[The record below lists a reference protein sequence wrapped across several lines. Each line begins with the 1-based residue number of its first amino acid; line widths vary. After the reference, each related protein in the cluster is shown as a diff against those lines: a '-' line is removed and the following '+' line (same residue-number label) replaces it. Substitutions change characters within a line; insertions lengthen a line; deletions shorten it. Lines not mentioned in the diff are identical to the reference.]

1 MQLKIMLPSALNQKK
16 KRNKKGSSSRA
27 LRVNIA
33 DIGDQEVA
41 LNIRGNIDITG
52 QVIFQDQELVNTNS
66 REDQSW
72 DLEIDQKQSFN
83 IEGTVGE
90 RISVLVDQNS
100 EADFSWENDIL
111 IKYEGKDDEI
121 LKSVDAGNISL
132 SLPSTQFVTYGS
144 GKSEGLF
151 GIKAVKQLGPL
162 SMTTILSREQVK
174 KSSKSKSGDETSSD
188 IEIKDYNFVKDRYF
202 FIDEN
207 FKYDFYPLSDGL
219 HTYPANED
227 GFIREVTNFNLY
239 KQIQNP
245 GSETAY
251 VEGVAYLNPNPG
263 FQETPITGYW
273 IKLAKDVDY
282 TLYEKG
288 GYFRL
293 SSSVGSNA
301 LAVAYN
307 IDNILEEEQTYTDYD
322 YIATGDELLD
332 TGLDGVFDNYENGCG
347 SKIDTVLTN
356 LS

>member
-1 MQLKIMLPSALNQKK
+1 M
-16 KRNKKGSSSRA
+16 
-27 LRVNIA
+27 
-33 DIGDQEVA
+33 
-41 LNIRGNIDITG
+41 
-52 QVIFQDQELVNTNS
+52 
-66 REDQSW
+66 
-72 DLEIDQKQSFN
+72 
-83 IEGTVGE
+83 
-90 RISVLVDQNS
+90 
-100 EADFSWENDIL
+100 
-111 IKYEGKDDEI
+111 
-121 LKSVDAGNISL
+121 
-132 SLPSTQFVTYGS
+132 
-144 GKSEGLF
+144 
-151 GIKAVKQLGPL
+151 
-162 SMTTILSREQVK
+162 
-174 KSSKSKSGDETSSD
+174 
-188 IEIKDYNFVKDRYF
+188 
-202 FIDEN
+202 
-207 FKYDFYPLSDGL
+207 

-239 KQIQNP
+239 KLIQNP

-356 LS
+356 LSYSSILQELINLEQIESIDSLNQVIYYNRRWK